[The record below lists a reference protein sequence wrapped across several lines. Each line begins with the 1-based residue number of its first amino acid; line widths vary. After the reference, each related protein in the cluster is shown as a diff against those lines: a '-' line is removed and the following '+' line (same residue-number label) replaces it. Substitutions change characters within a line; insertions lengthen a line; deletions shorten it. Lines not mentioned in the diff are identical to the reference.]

1 MVNDA
6 MRGTLE
12 DAVAMAAEKFR
23 GVRDKEGQPYILH
36 LLRVSLSVT
45 DPDARIVGL
54 LHDIVEDTD
63 VTLDDLRT
71 KAFSTNIIDAV
82 DCLTH
87 RSGISYCDY
96 IVRVRSNPIARICK
110 IADLHDNYRLDRVA
124 YRDGH
129 VDADSKRVQ
138 RYILS
143 FQFLQDK
150 IDAST
155 YRRLMKAVES

>member
-1 MVNDA
+1 

-12 DAVAMAAEKFR
+12 DAIVLAAEKFR

-36 LLRVSLSVT
+36 LLRVAMNVT

-63 VTLDDLRT
+63 ITLDDLREQ
-71 KAFSTNIIDAV
+71 AFSTDVVSAV
-82 DCLTH
+82 DRLTH
-87 RSGISYCDY
+87 RPDVSYTDY
-96 IVRVRSNPIARICK
+96 IIGIRKHAIACLCK
-110 IADLHDNYRLDRVA
+110 IADLQDNYRLDRVA

-129 VDADSKRVQ
+129 VDDDSRRVQ

-143 FQFLQDK
+143 YQFLQDK
-150 IDAST
+150 IDEST